1 MLAFIVLYRQS
12 EFPVTTRKSNQFS
25 SPNSQFTAK
34 FKQIQKG
41 QIVSSSDFN
50 LNISFCFG
58 LSSDNK
64 CL

>member
-34 FKQIQKG
+34 FKQIHKG
-41 QIVSSSDFN
+41 QIV
-50 LNISFCFG
+50 
-58 LSSDNK
+58 
-64 CL
+64 